1 MIESEQYDFVSIFSE
16 IEIGVRTGMTN
27 PPNPELG
34 KKLLQL
40 RKEFKMT
47 QDDVA
52 NILGMS
58 RTSFSKYENGYA
70 NPPLQVMR
78 KLANIYNVGLE
89 YLIFDDNTLIK
100 LNDPQEE
107 DENSADAPLSR
118 ITDLRPIEK
127 EIVGKFRTLSE
138 KDKEKFLK
146 KLFPERTK
154 KD

>member
-1 MIESEQYDFVSIFSE
+1 
-16 IEIGVRTGMTN
+16 MTN

-47 QDDVA
+47 QDDIA

-89 YLIFDDNTLIK
+89 YLIFDDNTSIK

-107 DENSADAPLSR
+107 DENSADAPLAR

-127 EIVGKFRTLSE
+127 EIVRKFRTLSDE
-138 KDKEKFLK
+138 EKEKFIAN
-146 KLFPERTK
+146 LFSDKE
-154 KD
+154 

>member
-1 MIESEQYDFVSIFSE
+1 MLLYFQN
-16 IEIGVRTGMTN
+16 EIGVNIVMTN

-58 RTSFSKYENGYA
+58 RTSFSKYENGIA

-78 KLANIYNVGLE
+78 KLASLYNVGLE
-89 YLIFDDNTLIK
+89 YLIFDDNTSIK
-100 LNDPQEE
+100 LNDSQEE
-107 DENSADAPLSR
+107 DVDSADSTLAR
-118 ITDLRPIEK
+118 ITDLRPVEK
-127 EIVGKFRTLSE
+127 KIICKFRTLSVPDRDE
-138 KDKEKFLK
+138 FIKDFLSDNK
-146 KLFPERTK
+146 
-154 KD
+154 